1 MHPVAVA
8 AAGTSGLDL
17 RAPRSRRPNRPMR
30 NLLPSLAAALFAT
43 VAVAQ
48 SPLTTMFAAGN
59 GGTVGGGV
67 YFDLDVLSPTGVVIF
82 QIDCNANG
90 TAGGLTGTLDVLTH
104 PGPRV
109 GTQTNAA
116 AWNGP
121 ASLGNAVTT
130 VPVTN
135 PTVCLLATPI
145 ALPPGL
151 HAIALRANGFAH
163 AYTNGNGTN
172 QVHGNA
178 DLTLTAG
185 EATNTA
191 FTGIPF
197 TPRVVN
203 CRIHYSTSP
212 PGAVLSSQTSYGN
225 GCVAQADSCF
235 YEQFPTAVSFDLAN
249 SGMGLIHTGSGY
261 VAVPGFAPFVPPSGA
276 ANILALGNDG
286 EVTVP
291 LSTPF
296 LFGRSHSTNDLTVC
310 ANGRVSIGPGNF
322 PSPALGVTGLL
333 DAPITAWWCWH
344 DFDPTL
350 PNGGRVRFEE
360 ANGTAFVTWEGVWDA
375 GGSGQA
381 NASTFQMQFFLNTG
395 HMHFVWQQMSSLG
408 NHFLVGFSEGG
419 VSPDPGSTDLSV
431 AVPGTFSAATFAI
444 RPLDLTCQPRPIVQ
458 TTVQLTTSGL
468 TPTTAFGAVSFGL
481 QRFAVPIHLAAQ
493 GMPGCFQY
501 HDMLANQL
509 FVPARARAVTT
520 TLVVPNLI
528 GLQLQVQS
536 FAFDPIDPVTPLG
549 AVTSPAL
556 ELLCGDW

>member
-1 MHPVAVA
+1 
-8 AAGTSGLDL
+8 
-17 RAPRSRRPNRPMR
+17 MR
-30 NLLPSLAAALFAT
+30 NPLPLLAAILFAT

-59 GGTVGGGV
+59 GGTAGGGV

-90 TAGGLTGTLDVLTH
+90 TAGGLPGTLDVLTH
-104 PGPRV
+104 PGTRV

-235 YEQFPTAVSFDLAN
+235 YEQFPTAASFDLGN
-249 SGMGLIHTGSGY
+249 SGMGLLHTGNGY
-261 VAVPGFAPFVPPSGA
+261 LAVPGFAAFVPPTSA
-276 ANILALGNDG
+276 ATLLSLGDDS

-291 LSTPF
+291 LVNPF
-296 LFGRSHSTNDLTVC
+296 LVGRASSTHALTIA
-310 ANGRVSIGPGNF
+310 ANGRVALASGNSLS
-322 PSPALGVTGLL
+322 PSLTAPGLL
-333 DAPITAWWCWH
+333 AAPITAWWCWH
-344 DFDPTL
+344 DYDPSHA
-350 PNGGRVRFEE
+350 NGGRVYFEE
-360 ANGTAFVTWEGVWDA
+360 ANGTAFVTWDGVWDA
-375 GGSGQA
+375 GGSGPG
-381 NASTFQMQFFLNTG
+381 NASTFQMQFFLSTG
-395 HMHFVWQQMSSLG
+395 HVHFAWQRMSQFG
-408 NHFLVGFSEGG
+408 NGFVVGFSEGG
-419 VSPDPGSTDLSV
+419 PSPDPGNTDLS
-431 AVPGTFSAATFAI
+431 AALPQTFPAATFAI
-444 RPLDLTCQPRPIVQ
+444 RPLGLTCDPRPIVQ
-458 TTVQLTTSGL
+458 TTVQLTTNTL
-468 TPTTAFGAVSFGL
+468 PPTTAFGALSFGL
-481 QRFAVPIHLAAQ
+481 QRFAVPIDLASQ
-493 GMPGCFQY
+493 GMPGCFQR
-501 HDMLANQL
+501 HDMLVNLL
-509 FVPARARAVTT
+509 FVPARATT
-520 TLVVPNLI
+520 VATALVVPNLV
-528 GLQLQVQS
+528 GLRLQVQS
-536 FAFDPIDPVTPLG
+536 FAYDPIHPVTPLG
-549 AVTSPAL
+549 AITSPAL

>member
-1 MHPVAVA
+1 
-8 AAGTSGLDL
+8 
-17 RAPRSRRPNRPMR
+17 MR
-30 NLLPSLAAALFAT
+30 NLLPSLAAVLFAT
-43 VAVAQ
+43 VAVGQ

-59 GGTVGGGV
+59 GGSAGGGV
-67 YFDLDVLSPTGVVIF
+67 YFDLDVQSPTGVVIF
-82 QIDCNANG
+82 QIDCNASG
-90 TAGGLTGTLDVLTH
+90 TAGGLSGSLDVLTH
-104 PGPRV
+104 PGTRL
-109 GTQTNAA
+109 GTQTNVA

-121 ASLGNAVTT
+121 ASFGNAVTT
-130 VPVTN
+130 APVTT

-191 FTGIPF
+191 FTRIPF

-203 CRIHYSTSP
+203 CRIHYSTLP
-212 PGAVLSSQTSYGN
+212 PGTVLSSHTSYGN

-249 SGMGLIHTGSGY
+249 SGMGLLHIGNGY
-261 VAVPGFAPFVPPSGA
+261 LAVPGFAAFVPPSPTA
-276 ANILALGNDG
+276 TNLPLGNDA

-296 LFGRSHSTNDLTVC
+296 LVGRASSTNALTIA
-310 ANGRVSIGPGNF
+310 ANGRVSVASGN
-322 PSPALGVTGLL
+322 SLGPALGAAYLL
-333 DAPITAWWCWH
+333 GAPITAWWCWH
-344 DFDPTL
+344 DFDPSI

-360 ANGTAFVTWEGVWDA
+360 VNGTAFVTWEGVWDA
-375 GGSGQA
+375 GGSGLG
-381 NASTFQMQFFLNTG
+381 NASTFQMQFFLSTG
-395 HMHFVWQQMSSLG
+395 HVHFVWQQMSQLG
-408 NHFLVGFSEGG
+408 GDFLVGFSEGG
-419 VSPDPGSTDLSV
+419 ASPDPGNTDLS
-431 AVPGTFSAATFAI
+431 AALPTTFPAATFAI
-444 RPLDLTCQPRPIVQ
+444 RPLGLTCNPRPIVQ
-458 TTVQLTTSGL
+458 TTVQLTTNAL
-468 TPTTAFGAVSFGL
+468 PPTTAFGALSFGL
-481 QRFAVPIHLAAQ
+481 QRFVVPIDLTAQ
-493 GMPGCFQY
+493 GMPGCFQH
-501 HDMLANQL
+501 HDMLANLL
-509 FVPARARAVTT
+509 FVPARATAVTT
-520 TLVVPNLI
+520 ALVVPNLV

-536 FAFDPIDPVTPLG
+536 FAYDPIHPITPLG